1 MNDEP
6 RQAREGAAVSLFI
19 FVLAAPGI
27 ELASSPRTGSGVAK
41 H

>member
-1 MNDEP
+1 MSEL
-6 RQAREGAAVSLFI
+6 RQAWKGAAVSLFI

-27 ELASSPRTGSGVAK
+27 ELASSARTGSGVAK